1 MSKTGQLKPI
11 GWKPALTVLSVNLV
25 RGGNQVALK
34 FALTA
39 LAPFWTA
46 FGRMSFGALSV
57 GAWAAIRGISLTPQ
71 RREWPALLSLG
82 VIFVVQ
88 ISLMHYGADYTSP
101 AYATVL
107 MNTNPIFANLLAHYV
122 VPGDRLSWS
131 RVGGLAVAFGGI
143 CGIFLGRPDSRL
155 APNPIMGN
163 LLLLASASLVGAR
176 TVYMQRVVQRIEPE
190 KTAFWQMVISLPF
203 FLAGTLFDG
212 ASSREALGWIP
223 IVAIMY
229 QGIIVGGAGF
239 TVWAH
244 LLRHHSPG
252 ALTMFTFTVPV
263 FGVALSAWLFSE
275 AVTLRLI
282 LGVAAVV
289 SGIVLATRL
298 SHPRLG
304 AQPLGLAG
312 DPAVTEPETQPRD

>member
-1 MSKTGQLKPI
+1 MSKTGKLKPI
-11 GWKPALTVLSVNLV
+11 GWKPALTVLGVNLV

-39 LAPFWTA
+39 LPPFWTA
-46 FGRMSFGALSV
+46 FGRMSFGALTV
-57 GAWAAIRGISLTPQ
+57 GSWAALRGISLTPR

-82 VIFVVQ
+82 VIFAVQ
-88 ISLMHYGADYTSP
+88 IALMHFGADYTSP

-131 RVGGLAVAFGGI
+131 RVGGLTVAFAGI
-143 CGIFLGRPDSRL
+143 CGIFLGRPESRL
-155 APNPIMGN
+155 APNPIIGN
-163 LLLLASASLVGAR
+163 LLLLVSASLVGAR
-176 TVYMQRVVQRIEPE
+176 TVYIQRVVQRIEPE

-203 FLAGTLFDG
+203 FLAGTLFDDSG
-212 ASSREALGWIP
+212 SREPFGRIP
-223 IVAIMY
+223 IAAIMY
-229 QGIIVGGAGF
+229 QGIIVGGVGF

-263 FGVALSAWLFSE
+263 FGVGLSAWMFSE
-275 AVTLRLI
+275 AVTPRLI

-289 SGIVLATRL
+289 SGILLATRL

-312 DPAVTEPETQPRD
+312 DPAITEPETRLQD